1 MQEEKRKYNNSGG
14 NIAASVNNNNS
25 NSIND
30 SVNSNNIN
38 NNSSNSDNSLKP
50 SKRNEL
56 EITNINNN
64 SSNIDNSGVNH
75 NINKIAAD
83 DNLPSE
89 KRNNDNGSSNLNI
102 KYGKITLIG
111 TGPGDIKHLTKTAV
125 EAIEECSVIIGYS
138 TYLKQISNL
147 LREEQKKLHF
157 NMKDEIT
164 RCEAAISK
172 SMEGENVAVVSGG
185 DAGIYGMS
193 GLLLELLDKKSLI
206 GKIPLDFI
214 PGVPAFCAAACS
226 IGAPIM
232 NDFCVISLSNLL
244 TPWKDIEKRLDF
256 ASKGD
261 FVIIIY
267 NPKSAKRKDELT
279 NAKEILLKNIDKNR
293 PSAIVKAASRPDEEI
308 VITTLEHIDKFDLIS
323 MNTTIIIGNSTTFV
337 KDFYMITKRGYG
349 NKYNL

>member
-25 NSIND
+25 NSNSIND
-30 SVNSNNIN
+30 SVNSSNNIN
-38 NNSSNSDNSLKP
+38 NNSSNS
-50 SKRNEL
+50 E
-56 EITNINNN
+56 
-64 SSNIDNSGVNH
+64 NSGVNH
-75 NINKIAAD
+75 NINKIIAAD
-83 DNLPSE
+83 DNLSPE
-89 KRNNDNGSSNLNI
+89 KRNNGSSNLNI

-244 TPWKDIEKRLDF
+244 TPWEDIEKRLDF

>member
-1 MQEEKRKYNNSGG
+1 MQEEKREFNNSGS
-14 NIAASVNNNNS
+14 NIAAFLNNNS
-25 NSIND
+25 NCNSIND
-30 SVNSNNIN
+30 SVNSNDIN
-38 NNSSNSDNSLKP
+38 NSRNNVNNNDSSDNS
-50 SKRNEL
+50 
-56 EITNINNN
+56 
-64 SSNIDNSGVNH
+64 NH
-75 NINKIAAD
+75 
-83 DNLPSE
+83 
-89 KRNNDNGSSNLNI
+89 NI
-102 KYGKITLIG
+102 KYGKITLVG

-138 TYLKQISNL
+138 TYLKQISSL

-157 NMKDEIT
+157 NMKDEIA

-214 PGVPAFCAAACS
+214 PGIPAFCAAACS

-244 TPWKDIEKRLDF
+244 TPWEDIEKRLDF

-279 NAKEILLKNIDKNR
+279 NAKKILLNSINKNR

-308 VITTLEHIDKFDLIS
+308 VITTLEHIDEFDLIS

>member
-1 MQEEKRKYNNSGG
+1 MQKEKRKYNNSSG

-30 SVNSNNIN
+30 SSNSNNTN
-38 NNSSNSDNSLKP
+38 YNCDNSH
-50 SKRNEL
+50 
-56 EITNINNN
+56 
-64 SSNIDNSGVNH
+64 NSGVNH
-75 NINKIAAD
+75 NINKIAID
-83 DNLPSE
+83 DNLPPE
-89 KRNNDNGSSNLNI
+89 KHNISSSHNI
-102 KYGKITLIG
+102 KYGKITLVG
-111 TGPGDIKHLTKTAV
+111 TGPGDIKYLTKAAV

-157 NMKDEIT
+157 NMKDEIA
-164 RCEAAISK
+164 RCEAAINK
-172 SMEGENVAVVSGG
+172 STEGENVAVISGG

-193 GLLLELLDKKSLI
+193 GLLLELLEKKSLI

-214 PGVPAFCAAACS
+214 SGVPAFCAAACS
-226 IGAPIM
+226 VGAPIM

-256 ASKGD
+256 ASKSD

-267 NPKSAKRKDELT
+267 NPKSAKRRDELT
-279 NAKEILLKNIDKNR
+279 NAKKILLKNIDKNR
-293 PSAIVKAASRPDEEI
+293 PSAIVKSASRPDEEI
-308 VITTLEHIDKFDLIS
+308 VITTLEHIDEFDLIN
-323 MNTTIIIGNSTTFV
+323 MNTTIIVGNSTTFV
-337 KDFYMITKRGYG
+337 KDFYMITRRGYG